1 MGTLSR
7 RDGTL
12 TETVLITG
20 GAGFIGSHLADA
32 LVRRGDT
39 VRVYDNLSI
48 GTGNI
53 AHLLDEPRF
62 ELVRG
67 DLREAE
73 PTRAAVASCDVVYHL
88 AANPDVRVGAT
99 DTRIDFEQNLV
110 ATRNLLEAMRTS
122 DSARILV
129 FTSSSTVYGEPA
141 TIPTAESYGPLIPI
155 SLYGGTKLGC
165 EGLIAAYSH
174 LFDLRAVI
182 YRFANVVGPRCG
194 HGVIYDFLVKLTR
207 DPSTLE
213 ILGDG
218 TQRKSYL
225 HVDDCVDAMLFGL
238 GHATAQ
244 VALFN
249 VGTEDQVNV
258 RAIAE
263 IVVQELGLHD
273 VVFDYV
279 GGYEGRGWRGD
290 VKQMLLNT
298 AKLRTLGWTPRHS
311 SEAAVRLAA
320 RAIRA
325 ELGR

>member
-1 MGTLSR
+1 
-7 RDGTL
+7 L
-12 TETVLITG
+12 TGKALITG

-32 LVRRGDT
+32 LVRRGVA
-39 VRVYDNLSI
+39 VRVYDNLST

-53 AHLLDEPRF
+53 AHLLDGPRF

-67 DLREAE
+67 DLREAQ
-73 PTRAAVASCDVVYHL
+73 PTRAAVSGCDVVYHL

-99 DTRIDFEQNLV
+99 DTRVDFEQNLV

-122 DSARILV
+122 KHARALV

-141 TIPTAESYGPLIPI
+141 MMPTAESYGPLVPI

-165 EGLIAAYSH
+165 EALIAAYSH
-174 LFDLRAVI
+174 LFDLHAVI

-194 HGVIYDFLVKLTR
+194 HGVIYDFLTKLAR
-207 DPSTLE
+207 DPSTLK

-238 GHATAQ
+238 SHTAAQ
-244 VALFN
+244 VEIFN

-273 VVFDYV
+273 VVFDYT

-290 VKQMLLNT
+290 VKLMLLDA
-298 AKLRTLGWTPRHS
+298 AKLRTLGWTPCHS

-325 ELGR
+325 ELSQ